1 MSSGLIAPLLGL
13 LYQIGQRGDSAST
26 TGGAL
31 ARLAWLVNKQ
41 DAFKDK
47 TPYIAKNTSTI
58 RESWVDVVNIS
69 GSGYLTSVAAGAR
82 DADRVHIGFR
92 IVIDGVEKFI
102 SDINSGAEGMVFE
115 MTFIPDH
122 SRFSDSGLRLPALNM
137 RFKTSL
143 QVQRYAE
150 CESSI
155 SDICVIAVYQL
166 D

>member
-1 MSSGLIAPLLGL
+1 VASGLIAPLLGL

-31 ARLAWLVNKQ
+31 ARLAWLINAQ

-47 TPYIAKNTSTI
+47 TPYIAKSTNSV
-58 RESWVDVVNIS
+58 RDSWVDVVNIS
-69 GSGYLTSVAAGAR
+69 GSGYLISVAAGAR
-82 DADRVHIGFR
+82 DMDLVGIRFR
-92 IVIDGVEKFI
+92 IIIDGVEKFI
-102 SDINSGAEGMVFE
+102 SENAAAEGMIFE
-115 MTFIPDH
+115 RAYISEHPIY
-122 SRFSDSGLRLPALNM
+122 SDSGLRLPALNM

-143 QVQRYAE
+143 QVQRYAT

-155 SDICVIAVYQL
+155 SNICVIAVYQL

>member
-47 TPYIAKNTSTI
+47 TPYIAKSTSTV

-82 DADRVHIGFR
+82 DTDRVTIRFR

-102 SDINSGAEGMVFE
+102 SENAAAEGMIFE
-115 MTFIPDH
+115 EAFIPDH
-122 SRFSDSGLRLPALNM
+122 PKFSDSGLRFPALNM

-143 QVQRYAE
+143 QVQRYAT

-155 SDICVIAVYQL
+155 SNICVIAVYQL

>member
-47 TPYIAKNTSTI
+47 TPYIAKNTSTA
-58 RESWVDVVNIS
+58 RGSWVDVVNIS
-69 GSGYLTSVAAGAR
+69 GSGYLTSVAAGASDTDPVGIR
-82 DADRVHIGFR
+82 FR

-102 SDINSGAEGMVFE
+102 SENEVAEGMIFE
-115 MTFIPDH
+115 RAYIPDH
-122 SRFSDSGLRLPALNM
+122 PMFSDSGLRLPALNM

-143 QVQRYAE
+143 QVQRYAT

>member
-1 MSSGLIAPLLGL
+1 MASGLIAPLLGL

-31 ARLAWLVNKQ
+31 ARLSWLVNKQ

-47 TPYIAKNTSTI
+47 TPYIAKSTNST

-82 DADRVHIGFR
+82 DVDRVSIRFR
-92 IVIDGVEKFI
+92 IIIDGVEKFI
-102 SDINSGAEGMVFE
+102 SENAAAEGMIFE
-115 MTFIPDH
+115 EAFIPDH
-122 SRFSDSGLRLPALNM
+122 PKFSDSGLRFPALNM

-143 QVQRYAE
+143 QVQRYAT

-155 SDICVIAVYQL
+155 SNICVIAVYQL

>member
-31 ARLAWLVNKQ
+31 ARLAWLVDKQ

-47 TPYIAKNTSTI
+47 TPHIAKSTSTV

-69 GSGYLTSVAAGAR
+69 GSGYLISVAAGAR
-82 DADRVHIGFR
+82 DTDPVSIRFR

-102 SDINSGAEGMVFE
+102 SENSAAEGMIFE
-115 MTFIPDH
+115 RSYIPEH
-122 SRFSDSGLRLPALNM
+122 PIYSDSGLRLPVLSM

-143 QVQRYAE
+143 QVQRYAT

-155 SDICVIAVYQL
+155 SNICVIAVYQL

>member
-1 MSSGLIAPLLGL
+1 MFGMMEALLGFVRRQMGL
-13 LYQIGQRGDSAST
+13 RSDAPSAS
-26 TGGAL
+26 GSAL
-31 ARLAWLVNKQ
+31 ARLSWLVDKQ

-47 TPYIAKNTSTI
+47 TPYIAKSTNTV

-82 DADRVHIGFR
+82 DADSVGITFR

-102 SDINSGAEGMVFE
+102 SENAAAEGMTFE
-115 MTFIPDH
+115 RAYISDH
-122 SRFSDSGLRLPALNM
+122 PKFSDSGLRFPALNM

-143 QVQRYAE
+143 QVQRYAA

-155 SDICVIAVYQL
+155 SNICVIAVYQL

>member
-31 ARLAWLVNKQ
+31 ARLAWLVDKQ

-47 TPYIAKNTSTI
+47 TPYIAKNTSI
-58 RESWVDVVNIS
+58 ARESWVDVVNIS

-82 DADRVHIGFR
+82 DTNRVGIRFR

-102 SDINSGAEGMVFE
+102 SANSVAEGMTFE
-115 MTFIPDH
+115 EGTEHPIY
-122 SRFSDSGLRLPALNM
+122 SDSGLRLPALNM

-143 QVQRYAE
+143 QVQRYAT

-155 SDICVIAVYQL
+155 SNICVIAVYQL

>member
-47 TPYIAKNTSTI
+47 TPYIAKSTNTV

-82 DADRVHIGFR
+82 DTDRVRIRFR

-102 SDINSGAEGMVFE
+102 SENSVAEGMIFE
-115 MTFIPDH
+115 EALGSEHPK
-122 SRFSDSGLRLPALNM
+122 FSDSGLRFPALNM

-143 QVQRYAE
+143 QVQRYAT

>member
-1 MSSGLIAPLLGL
+1 MSGLIAPLLGL
-13 LYQIGQRGDSAST
+13 LYQIGQREDSAST

-47 TPYIAKNTSTI
+47 TPYIAKSTSTA
-58 RESWVDVVNIS
+58 RDSWVDVVNIS

-82 DADRVHIGFR
+82 DTDLVGIRFR
-92 IVIDGVEKFI
+92 IIIDGVEKFI
-102 SDINSGAEGMVFE
+102 SENAAAEGMIFE
-115 MTFIPDH
+115 EGTGHPIY
-122 SRFSDSGLRLPALNM
+122 SDSGLRLPVLNM

-143 QVQRYAE
+143 KVQRYAT
-150 CESSI
+150 CSSSI
-155 SDICVIAVYQL
+155 SNICVIAVYQL

>member
-1 MSSGLIAPLLGL
+1 MFGMMEALLGFVRRQMGL
-13 LYQIGQRGDSAST
+13 RSDAPSAS
-26 TGGAL
+26 GSAL
-31 ARLAWLVNKQ
+31 ARLSWLVDKQ

-47 TPYIAKNTSTI
+47 TPYIAKSTNST

-82 DADRVHIGFR
+82 DTDRVYIRFR

-102 SDINSGAEGMVFE
+102 SENSVAEGMIFE
-115 MTFIPDH
+115 EALGSEYP
-122 SRFSDSGLRLPALNM
+122 RFSDSGLRLPALNM

-143 QVQRYAE
+143 QVQRYAT

-155 SDICVIAVYQL
+155 SNICVIAVYQL

>member
-1 MSSGLIAPLLGL
+1 MASGLIAPLLGL

-31 ARLAWLVNKQ
+31 ARLAWLVDKQ

-47 TPYIAKNTSTI
+47 TPYIAKSTNSV
-58 RESWVDVVNIS
+58 RGSWVDVVNIS

-82 DADRVHIGFR
+82 DTDRVSIRFR
-92 IVIDGVEKFI
+92 IIIDGVEKFI
-102 SDINSGAEGMVFE
+102 SENSVAEGMIFE
-115 MTFIPDH
+115 EALGAEHPM
-122 SRFSDSGLRLPALNM
+122 FSDSGLRLPALNM

-143 QVQRYAE
+143 QVQRYAT

-155 SDICVIAVYQL
+155 SNICAIAVYQL

>member
-1 MSSGLIAPLLGL
+1 MASGLIAPLLGL

-47 TPYIAKNTSTI
+47 TPYIAKSTNSA
-58 RESWVDVVNIS
+58 RDYWVDVVNIS

-82 DADRVHIGFR
+82 DTDRVSIRFR

-102 SDINSGAEGMVFE
+102 SENAAAEGMIFE
-115 MTFIPDH
+115 EGTGHPK
-122 SRFSDSGLRLPALNM
+122 FSDSGLRLPALNM

-143 QVQRYAE
+143 QVQRYAT

>member
-1 MSSGLIAPLLGL
+1 MASGLIAPLLGL

-31 ARLAWLVNKQ
+31 ARLAWLVNAQ
-41 DAFKDK
+41 DRFGEK
-47 TPYIAKNTSTI
+47 TPYIAKSTSTT
-58 RESWVDVVNIS
+58 RDSWVDVVNIT

-82 DADRVHIGFR
+82 DTDLVGIRFR
-92 IVIDGVEKFI
+92 IIIDGVEKFI
-102 SDINSGAEGMVFE
+102 SQNSAAEGMIFE
-115 MTFIPDH
+115 QAYISDH
-122 SRFSDSGLRLPALNM
+122 PKFSDSGLRLPALNM

-143 QVQRYAE
+143 QVQRYAT

-155 SDICVIAVYQL
+155 SNICAIAVYQL